1 METLTA
7 PLRVGQCLPGTEV
20 FLLELESWPG
30 VEMALV
36 CSSQLSHPSFVLL
49 GPVCPSRHLEE
60 IKSKRLRAE
69 GVKGG
74 S

>member
-1 METLTA
+1 M
-7 PLRVGQCLPGTEV
+7 

-36 CSSQLSHPSFVLL
+36 CSSQLSHPSFVLP

-60 IKSKRLRAE
+60 IESKRLRAE